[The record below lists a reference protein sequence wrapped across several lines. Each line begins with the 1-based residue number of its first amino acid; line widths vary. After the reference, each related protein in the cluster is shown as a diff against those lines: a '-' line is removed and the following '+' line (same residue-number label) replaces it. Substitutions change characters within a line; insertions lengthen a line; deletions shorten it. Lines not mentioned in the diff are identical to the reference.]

1 MDEKKLALYVLGI
14 IILIAIIGLVL
25 VFNAA
30 KTGQATAS
38 DIVYSQSS
46 ITYSNKEGNPFPYT
60 RQINKIQENP
70 SAYGVDVYKNIP
82 EYGGASRTFGG
93 TQDPGAEIAVSKG
106 FVYPRNPEKQIH
118 QVLTSC
124 TGQANIGVIPQG
136 YTRPASVQLAQ
147 SLGMNNCVRAPEQ
160 ISNFAYCCKEPG
172 MISRYG

>member
-1 MDEKKLALYVLGI
+1 MDERKLALYVLGI
-14 IILIAIIGLVL
+14 IVLIAIIGLVL
-25 VFNAA
+25 VFKAA
-30 KTGQATAS
+30 KTGQAAAS
-38 DIVYSQSS
+38 DTVYSESS
-46 ITYSNKEGNPFPYT
+46 VTYSNKKGDPFPYT

-70 SAYGVDVYKNIP
+70 ASYGVQADKNIP
-82 EYGGASRTFGG
+82 DYGGASRTFGG
-93 TQDPGAEIAVSKG
+93 TQNPGAEIAVSKG

-124 TGQANIGVIPQG
+124 TGQANIRAIPQG

-147 SLGMNNCVRAPEQ
+147 SLGVNNCVRAPEQ